1 MVVQSPK
8 MDLQI
13 PETDILT
20 HLFGYAQPSDQP
32 IWIDAT
38 DPRKCLSARS
48 LLQWAKLLALGL
60 DHLGIKPGEVVL
72 ICSPNHIF
80 VPAAYLGII
89 GSGRIFTG
97 ANPAY
102 TADGMLVQ
110 RNTLDVYRLIIE

>member
-1 MVVQSPK
+1 MVIQSPN

-13 PETDILT
+13 PETDVLT
-20 HLFGYAQPSDQP
+20 YLFGHAQPSDQP

-38 DPRKCLSARS
+38 NPRKHLSARS
-48 LLQWAKLLALGL
+48 LLQWAKRLALGL
-60 DHLGIKPGEVVL
+60 DRLGIKPGEVVL

-89 GSGRIFTG
+89 GSGRIFSG

-102 TADGMLVQ
+102 TADGILVHMSCL
-110 RNTLDVYRLIIE
+110 RPIG